1 MMAAAAAAASGPA
14 DRTAAA
20 ANSGSGYDPDVSETF
35 MSSDVKV
42 VEDLSDVSDEE
53 LARLIGDL
61 QRELDES

>member
-1 MMAAAAAAASGPA
+1 
-14 DRTAAA
+14 
-20 ANSGSGYDPDVSETF
+20 